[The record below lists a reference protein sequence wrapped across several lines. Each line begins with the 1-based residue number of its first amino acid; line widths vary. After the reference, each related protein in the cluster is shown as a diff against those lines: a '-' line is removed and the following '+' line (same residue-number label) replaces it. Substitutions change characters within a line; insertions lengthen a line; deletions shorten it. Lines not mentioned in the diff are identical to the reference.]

1 MQYYVAYFGVPLIVT
16 INKGVILSVEFAEGS
31 EYSRINNTDTSLLND
46 LWTFAKGDH
55 SALRFSLDK
64 APLNTKP
71 ILLKALE
78 IPFGKVVSYGELSR
92 AVFGSSRYS
101 RFVGFAMGHNPVP
114 VIVPCHRVV
123 FSDGSFK
130 GFSAPFSIKERLL
143 MREGVNLMRR
153 VTDYKGVNNHNAKID
168 KTFFTHF

>member
-1 MQYYVAYFGVPLIVT
+1 MQYYVAYFDVPLIVT
-16 INKGVILSVEFAEGS
+16 INEGTILSIEFAEKS
-31 EYSRINNTDTSLLND
+31 QYSGIYNNNESLFGD
-46 LWTFAKGDH
+46 LQAFARGDH
-55 SALRFSLDK
+55 SVLKLSLDK
-64 APLNTKP
+64 ALPNTKP

-92 AVFGSSRYS
+92 AVFGSSHYS
-101 RFVGFAMGHNPVP
+101 RFVGFAMGRNPLP
-114 VIVPCHRVV
+114 VVVPCHRVV

-143 MREGVNLMRR
+143 AREGVNNQN
-153 VTDYKGVNNHNAKID
+153 GKID